1 MLVLQRKVGEEIE
14 IGDGIRVVV
23 LEFRGGNKVRL
34 GVVAPA
40 DVIVDRREVGE
51 AKRAEAARQETGRE
65 AA

>member
-14 IGDGIRVVV
+14 IGDCIRVVV
-23 LEFRGGNKVRL
+23 LEFRGDKVRL

-40 DVIVDRREVGE
+40 EVTVDRGE
-51 AKRAEAARQETGRE
+51 IAERKRQEGSG